1 MAEVGVAGSG
11 GNGVDVIAMARTRA
25 LDHVGI
31 VRTSND
37 VTDGIWISTGTAQN
51 FRLRPGGTLPLTLPG
66 IPGETKA
73 RVVRLPVAGVY
84 RALDGDLGNPYWANF
99 VQNIRPKT
107 IIAPL
112 PPAFVFM
119 NERTLIRVARA
130 LNLPVEN
137 RFEYPVDPSS
147 ITYTGAKRMTR
158 RFAELRGELANARA
172 LGCGVRARCT
182 ARFSLDAALI
192 VAAANVAAVAP
203 TITLVTGA
211 GLAIAFALTFAA
223 GVFLVRRRADEANL
237 LYARGESPF
246 VFGVRSGLE
255 ALLPVLTGAAIGFG
269 AALLALRAFAAA
281 GTIDRST
288 IADGAQ
294 SAAAAAA
301 VGVLTVAA
309 GAFVAFPHRWRARP
323 RVSRAARLPWELVP
337 LLAAGVL
344 AALVLTGHG
353 LARDTDGRTHPTLA
367 LFLLP
372 VVACAGVS
380 GLAVRAARGLVGNRF
395 GASPPELFLAARRLA
410 GARALLVAVVVSGA
424 VAFGTFAYAL
434 TLTRSLDRSAEQKA
448 AIANGSDVQAYVD
461 ALATVTKPFP
471 FPVSVVQVDTLD
483 ASLPDGRRVDVVAG
497 DPDALARTILWHD
510 DWPDD
515 PRPLLPRLRDGGR
528 LPAIATPDAPATDT
542 VVYQGARIPV
552 RIVGRADVPGTS
564 AGRPALLVSSAALR
578 RAAKRAH
585 VLDPGPGAVGLLWAR
600 GSPAAIF
607 PALRRSDLSP
617 VYLTTRAHIRENGSV
632 VAVERS
638 YGYVR
643 VIGAGA
649 GALSLLALLLYLGAR
664 QRSQLIAT
672 ALARRMGL
680 SALRDAAALAL
691 EAGAIVLLAAGTGAL
706 VAVLTALPLIEHVD
720 PLSLYAP
727 RASTVIP
734 WTTIAG
740 AVAVATAAGSILGAA
755 ASMIAARED
764 AAEALRVA

>member
-1 MAEVGVAGSG
+1 M
-11 GNGVDVIAMARTRA
+11 
-25 LDHVGI
+25 
-31 VRTSND
+31 
-37 VTDGIWISTGTAQN
+37 
-51 FRLRPGGTLPLTLPG
+51 
-66 IPGETKA
+66 
-73 RVVRLPVAGVY
+73 RLPVAGVY
-84 RALDGDLGNPYWANF
+84 RALDGDLDNPYWANF

-107 IIAPL
+107 IISPL

-301 VGVLTVAA
+301 VVVLTVAA

-380 GLAVRAARGLVGNRF
+380 GLAVRAARGLVGKPLRCVAARALPG
-395 GASPPELFLAARRLA
+395 GAPARGRACTARRRRRQRRGRVRDVCVRTDTHALARPERRAESGDRERQRRASVRGRARHGDEAVPLPGLRRAGRHARRLAARR
-410 GARALLVAVVVSGA
+410 
-424 VAFGTFAYAL
+424 
-434 TLTRSLDRSAEQKA
+434 
-448 AIANGSDVQAYVD
+448 
-461 ALATVTKPFP
+461 
-471 FPVSVVQVDTLD
+471 
-483 ASLPDGRRVDVVAG
+483 RRVDVVAG

-691 EAGAIVLLAAGTGAL
+691 EAGAIVLLAAGTERSS
-706 VAVLTALPLIEHVD
+706 PC
-720 PLSLYAP
+720 SP
-727 RASTVIP
+727 RS
-734 WTTIAG
+734 
-740 AVAVATAAGSILGAA
+740 
-755 ASMIAARED
+755 R
-764 AAEALRVA
+764 